1 MSISLNVL
9 SDNFRPTPD
18 DLVKVTECGF
28 ITEILYSTHK
38 SNGPVIRR
46 IDKDFYCDLRN
57 GEVKEVHHNEK
68 RSDDMKSVAR
78 TIKDIR
84 NYINANVTDPT
95 KCKFITLTYAENMR
109 DTKKVF
115 NDFKNFWNK
124 KFKKEYPNTEYIS
137 ILEPQGRGAWH
148 LHLIAIFKEKAPFI
162 PNEVIAKMWGHGF
175 TCTRKIDN
183 VDNIGAYLS
192 GYLAD
197 LSFDEA
203 EQMGINTEYVPYKTL
218 EVEDENGN
226 KISKKF
232 IKGGR
237 LPLYPVGVHIMRHS
251 KGCVK
256 PSIRYCRNEEAEN
269 NVIFDKMTYEVT
281 KEINDNDTGF
291 KNIINRRCYN
301 SIR

>member
-18 DLVKVTECGF
+18 DLVKVTECGY
-28 ITEILYSTHK
+28 ITEILFSTHK

-46 IDKDFYCDLRN
+46 IDKDFYVDLRN

-78 TIKDIR
+78 SIRDAR
-84 NYINANVTDPT
+84 NYINANVTDTT
-95 KCKFITLTYAENMR
+95 KCKFITLTYAENMC

-124 KFKKEYPNTEYIS
+124 KFKKEYPNTEYTS

-148 LHLIAIFKEKAPFI
+148 LHLIAIFNEKAPFI
-162 PNEVIAKMWGHGF
+162 PNEEIAKMWGHGF

-237 LPLYPVGVHIMRHS
+237 LPLYPAGVHIMRHS

>member
-28 ITEILYSTHK
+28 ITEILFSTHK

-46 IDKDFYCDLRN
+46 IDKDYYCDLRN

-78 TIKDIR
+78 SIRDIR
-84 NYINANVTDPT
+84 NYINANVTDTT

-137 ILEPQGRGAWH
+137 ILEPQGRGSWH

-192 GYLAD
+192 AYLAD

-237 LPLYPVGVHIMRHS
+237 LPLYPAGVHIMRHS
-251 KGCVK
+251 KGCAK

>member
-9 SDNFRPTPD
+9 SDNFRPSSN
-18 DLVKVTECGF
+18 DLVKVTVCGP
-28 ITEILYSTHK
+28 ITDILYSTHK
-38 SNGPVIRR
+38 SSGSVIKKLDKNFY
-46 IDKDFYCDLRN
+46 IDTRN
-57 GEVKEVHHNEK
+57 GEVKEFNHHDK

-78 TIKDIR
+78 SIAEIR
-84 NYINANVTDPT
+84 NMINANVTDAT

-124 KFKKEYPNTEYIS
+124 KFIKSFPDTDYIS

-148 LHLIAIFKEKAPFI
+148 LHVIVIFKEKAPFI
-162 PNEVIAKMWGHGF
+162 SNDLIEKMWGHGF
-175 TCTRKIDN
+175 TNTRKIDN
-183 VDNIGAYLS
+183 VDNVGAYLS
-192 GYLAD
+192 AYLGD
-197 LSFDEA
+197 LPFEEA
-203 EQMGINTEYVPYKTL
+203 KQMGINTEYAPYKTL

-237 LPLYPVGVHIMRHS
+237 LPLYPAGVHIMRYS
-251 KGCVK
+251 RGCKK
-256 PSIRYCRNEEAEN
+256 PTIEYCKNEEAEFK
-269 NVIFDKMTYEVT
+269 VMFDEMTYEVT
-281 KEINDNDTGF
+281 KEIIDTETGF
-291 KNIINRRCYN
+291 RNTINRRCYN

>member
-78 TIKDIR
+78 SIRDIR
-84 NYINANVTDPT
+84 NYINANVTDTT

-124 KFKKEYPNTEYIS
+124 KFKKEYPNTEYIT
-137 ILEPQGRGAWH
+137 ILEPQGRGSWH

-162 PNEVIAKMWGHGF
+162 PNEIIAKMWGHGF

-192 GYLAD
+192 AYLAD

-226 KISKKF
+226 KIPKKF

-237 LPLYPVGVHIMRHS
+237 LPLYPAGVHIMRHS